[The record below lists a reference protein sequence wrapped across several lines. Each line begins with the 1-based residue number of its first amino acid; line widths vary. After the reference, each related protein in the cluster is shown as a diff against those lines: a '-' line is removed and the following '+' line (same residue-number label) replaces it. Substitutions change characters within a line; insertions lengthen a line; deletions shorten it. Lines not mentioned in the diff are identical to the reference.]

1 MNTQAVL
8 FSQAVLTLL
17 NLNAGSKATWK
28 GSWFFP
34 AKSLPEAG
42 PELEATRPQGS
53 CVPLKDVS
61 VPQAFQD

>member
-1 MNTQAVL
+1 M
-8 FSQAVLTLL
+8 
-17 NLNAGSKATWK
+17 NLNVVGGSKATWK

-42 PELEATRPQGS
+42 PELEATRPRGAR
-53 CVPLKDVS
+53 VPLKDAS